1 MISEKE
7 YRKAKQTIVA
17 YEEQQRNIEIAKR
30 KCISDFP
37 IGCLIQSKKSKHVRG
52 KVVGYG
58 IRECT
63 PLLKLEYEDG
73 QKTICLTTNAI
84 RL

>member
-7 YRKAKQTIVA
+7 YRNAQRTIVE
-17 YEEQQRNIEIAKR
+17 YEQQQRNIEIAK
-30 KCISDFP
+30 KQCMTDFP

-63 PLLKLEYEDG
+63 PLLKLENEDSK
-73 QKTICLTTNAI
+73 KTICLTTNAI

>member
-1 MISEKE
+1 MITEKE
-7 YRKAKQTIVA
+7 YRRAQQTIVA

-30 KCISDFP
+30 KCASDFP
-37 IGCLIQSKKSKHVRG
+37 VGCLVQTTKSKNVKG
-52 KVVGYG
+52 KELCYG

-63 PLLKLEYEDG
+63 PLQKLENEDSK
-73 QKTICLTTNAI
+73 KTICRITNAI

>member
-7 YRKAKQTIVA
+7 YGRAQNTIVA

-30 KCISDFP
+30 KFISDFP
-37 IGCLIQSKKSKHVRG
+37 IGCLVQSKKSKHVRG

-58 IRECT
+58 IRGCT
-63 PLLKLEYEDG
+63 PLLKLENGDG
-73 QKTICLTTNAI
+73 EKTICLTTNAI
-84 RL
+84 KV